1 MEVTWSQVLAWR
13 LRRQFLDPRTD
24 SDPVTVARRL
34 CGIQAQLGSAAELA
48 VAARQRDP
56 ERGVVDRALADRK
69 LVKTWAMRGTLHL
82 LTPEEAGAYLALIR
96 TARTWE
102 RPSWQRAFGVTAAEL
117 AGLLEAVGEALDHRV
132 LTRDELIEQVL
143 VRTGSRH
150 MAEQLRS
157 GWGAVL
163 KPLAWSGLLCHGPGQ
178 GNRVTFTRPDTWL
191 PDWGGL
197 PEPEAAARLVIP
209 AYLRAYGPATP
220 ETFDAWLSRGA
231 SRKKDLRG
239 WFATVSDELATVTVA
254 GRDCLLL
261 AEDVDDLAET
271 EPTETVRL
279 LPGFDQYV
287 LGPGTRDT
295 ELISADRWAQVSRAA
310 GWISPVVVCAG
321 RVTGTWEISAD
332 TVTVTWFPEAGPVP
346 AEALSAEAEWIA
358 GFRGEELTVK
368 VSVG

>member
-1 MEVTWSQVLAWR
+1 MEVTWPQVLAWR

-24 SDPVTVARRL
+24 SDPATVARRL

-48 VAARQRDP
+48 VAARRRDP
-56 ERGVVDRALADRK
+56 EPGAVDRALTDRK

-82 LTPEEAGAYLALIR
+82 LTPQEAGAYLALIR
-96 TARTWE
+96 TVRSWE
-102 RPSWQRAFGVTAAEL
+102 RPSWQRAFGVTATEL
-117 AGLLEAVGEALDHRV
+117 TQLLDTVAEALDQRV

-143 VRTGSRH
+143 ARTGSH
-150 MAEQLRS
+150 HIEAQLRS

-163 KPLAWSGLLCHGPGQ
+163 KPLAWSGVLCHGPGQ

-191 PDWGGL
+191 PDWGGI
-197 PEPEAAARLVIP
+197 PEPETAARLVIP
-209 AYLRAYGPATP
+209 AYLRAYGPAAP
-220 ETFDAWLSRGA
+220 ETFDAWLSRGT

-239 WFATVSDELATVTVA
+239 WFAANSDELATVTVE

-261 AEDVDDLAET
+261 AEDVDELAET

-279 LPGFDQYV
+279 LPAFDQYV

-295 ELISADRWAQVSRAA
+295 ELIPANRRAQVSRAA
-310 GWISPVVVCAG
+310 GWISPVVVRAG
-321 RVTGTWEISAD
+321 RVTGTWEISGD

-358 GFRGEELTVK
+358 GFRGEVLTVK